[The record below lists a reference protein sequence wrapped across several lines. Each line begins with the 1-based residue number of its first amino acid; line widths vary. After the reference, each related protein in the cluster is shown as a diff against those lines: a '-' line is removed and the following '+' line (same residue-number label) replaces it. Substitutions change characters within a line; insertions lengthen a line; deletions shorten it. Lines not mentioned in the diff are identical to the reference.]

1 MLVTT
6 KQAAKATGLSEY
18 ELRRGFLEG
27 KYPALVIGRGDQRR
41 RLRWNLE
48 ALQAAILAKMQG
60 AAGGAQDG

>member
-6 KQAAKATGLSEY
+6 KQAAEATGLSEY

-48 ALQAAILAKMQG
+48 ALHAAIMAQMG
-60 AAGGAQDG
+60 AE

>member
-6 KQAAKATGLSEY
+6 KQAAEATGLSEY

-27 KYPALVIGRGDQRR
+27 RYPALQIGRGDQRR

-48 ALQAAILAKMQG
+48 ALEAAILKHMRAVV
-60 AAGGAQDG
+60 

>member
-18 ELRRGFLEG
+18 ELRRGWKEG
-27 KYPALVIGRGDQRR
+27 KYPALVIGRGDERR

-48 ALQAAILAKMQG
+48 ALQAAILKEMG
-60 AAGGAQDG
+60 AA

>member
-6 KQAAKATGLSEY
+6 KEAARATGLSEY
-18 ELRRGFLEG
+18 ELRRGFLSG

-48 ALQAAILAKMQG
+48 ALQAAILKQMG
-60 AAGGAQDG
+60 AAQ

>member
-6 KQAAKATGLSEY
+6 KQAAEATGLSEY

-48 ALQAAILAKMQG
+48 ALQAAILEQMRAVV
-60 AAGGAQDG
+60 

>member
-6 KQAAKATGLSEY
+6 KEAAEATGLSEY

-48 ALQAAILAKMQG
+48 ALQAAILKEMG
-60 AAGGAQDG
+60 WSDGK

>member
-18 ELRRGFLEG
+18 ELRRGWKQG
-27 KYPALVIGRGDQRR
+27 IYPALLIGRGDQRR

-48 ALQAAILAKMQG
+48 ALEEAIR
-60 AAGGAQDG
+60 AQMRAVV

>member
-6 KQAAKATGLSEY
+6 KEAAEVTGLSEY
-18 ELRRGFLEG
+18 ELRRGFFEG

-48 ALQAAILAKMQG
+48 ALQTAILKGMGVKQW
-60 AAGGAQDG
+60 QDKVS

>member
-18 ELRRGFLEG
+18 ELRRGWKEG
-27 KYPALVIGRGDQRR
+27 KYPALVIGRGDERR

-48 ALQAAILAKMQG
+48 ALQAAIMVQMG
-60 AAGGAQDG
+60 AVE

>member
-18 ELRRGFLEG
+18 ELRRGWKEG
-27 KYPALVIGRGDQRR
+27 RYPALVIGSGDERR

-48 ALQAAILAKMQG
+48 ALEAAIMAQMG
-60 AAGGAQDG
+60 AVM

>member
-6 KQAAKATGLSEY
+6 KEAAEVTGLSEY

-48 ALQAAILAKMQG
+48 ALQTAILKGMGVKQW
-60 AAGGAQDG
+60 QDKVS